1 MDVKHSQNAN
11 KRPKRRKDKDN
22 PYKIFTVGIET
33 ENPRYYLSFT
43 DGNGITHC
51 IEITKQLFEIFDRF
65 ELEDLSHLNEVD
77 RHIEHSEQ
85 TELSLNAKG
94 KLIESS
100 AEETVL
106 RNEDYITLHKAI
118 QKLPP
123 KQKRRLILY
132 YFKGLSYEEIGQ
144 IEGCTFQA
152 VGNSIAKAE
161 KNLKK
166 FLLGG

>member
-1 MDVKHSQNAN
+1 MDVKHPIN
-11 KRPKRRKDKDN
+11 KDSRPKRRIDKDN
-22 PYKIFTVGIET
+22 PYKIFTVGIT
-33 ENPRYYLSFT
+33 SENPKYYLSFT
-43 DGNGITHC
+43 DNNGITQC
-51 IEITKQLFEIFDRF
+51 VEITKQLFDVFDQF
-65 ELEDLSHLNEVD
+65 ELDDLSHLNEVD

-94 KLIESS
+94 KLIEGS

-118 QKLPP
+118 QKLPQ

-132 YFKGLSYEEIGQ
+132 YFKGLSYEEIAQ